1 VGRPFILIAIDLGLF
16 LRHKHSM
23 STRLTLCMDCQD
35 EPGLIARV
43 TGVLHRHG
51 GNIVENGEYVDPET
65 NQFFMRTAVEG
76 IEDGDLLLRVLK
88 TELPEQ
94 ASVKLQDL
102 TNKKVMLMAT
112 KEPHCLGDLLI
123 RASFGDLPME
133 VCGVIANHE
142 NLRELTES
150 FKVPF
155 YFCDHRECSREE
167 HEAKVIAIIDE
178 HQPDLVVMAKYMRI
192 VSSEFILH
200 YPNRIVNIHHSFLP
214 AFIGANPYRQAWER
228 GVKII
233 GATAHFASEVLDEG
247 PIIAQDVTPV
257 SHHHNPKEMAR
268 NGRDV
273 EKRVLARAIRLVLED
288 RVVVTGNKTVLF
300 E

>member
-1 VGRPFILIAIDLGLF
+1 
-16 LRHKHSM
+16 
-23 STRLTLCMDCQD
+23 MDCPD

-65 NQFFMRTAVEG
+65 RQFFMRTAVEN
-76 IEDGDLLLRVLK
+76 IADADLLLRVLK
-88 TELPEQ
+88 TELPST
-94 ASVKLQDL
+94 AKIRLQDPA
-102 TNKKVMLMAT
+102 NKKVMLMAT

-142 NLRELTES
+142 DLRQLTES
-150 FKVPF
+150 FSVPF
-155 YFCDHRECSREE
+155 HFCDHRGLSREA
-167 HEAKVIAIIDE
+167 HEEKVQALIDAA
-178 HQPDLVVMAKYMRI
+178 QPDLVVMAKYMRI
-192 VSSEFILH
+192 LSTDFIRS
-200 YPNRIVNIHHSFLP
+200 YPNRILNIHHSFLP

-233 GATAHFASEVLDEG
+233 GATAHYASEDLDEG

-257 SHHHNPKEMAR
+257 SHHHSPKEMAR

-273 EKRVLARAIRLVLED
+273 EKRVLARAVRLVLED
-288 RVVVTGNKTVLF
+288 RVVVTGNKTVIF

>member
-1 VGRPFILIAIDLGLF
+1 MSSQLIL
-16 LRHKHSM
+16 S
-23 STRLTLCMDCQD
+23 MDCPD
-35 EPGLIARV
+35 ERGLIARV

-65 NQFFMRTAVEG
+65 RQFFMRTAVEG
-76 IEDGDLLLRVLK
+76 IADGDLLLRVLK
-88 TELPEQ
+88 TELP
-94 ASVKLQDL
+94 ASASIKLQDPA
-102 TNKKVMLMAT
+102 NKKVLLMAT

-142 NLRELTES
+142 NLRQLTES
-150 FKVPF
+150 FSVPF
-155 YFCDHRECSREE
+155 HFCSHEGLTREAHEE
-167 HEAKVIAIIDE
+167 KIHALIRAVN
-178 HQPDLVVMAKYMRI
+178 PDVVVMAKYMRI
-192 VSSEFILH
+192 LSSDFVRK

-233 GATAHFASEVLDEG
+233 GATAHFASEDLDEG

-257 SHHHNPKEMAR
+257 NHHHSPKEMAR

-273 EKRVLARAIRLVLED
+273 EKRVLARALRLVLED
-288 RVVVTGNKTVLF
+288 RVVVTGNKTVIF

>member
-1 VGRPFILIAIDLGLF
+1 
-16 LRHKHSM
+16 M
-23 STRLTLCMDCQD
+23 NTRLILRMDCQD

-65 NQFFMRTAVEG
+65 QRFFMRTAVEG
-76 IEDGDLLLRVLK
+76 IEDGELVLRVLK
-88 TELPEQ
+88 TELPAE
-94 ASVKLQDL
+94 AMVNLQDPA
-102 TNKKVMLMAT
+102 NKKVMLMAT

-142 NLRELTES
+142 DLRQLTES
-150 FKVPF
+150 FGVPF
-155 YFCDHRECSREE
+155 HFCDHRGITREE
-167 HEAKVIAIIDE
+167 HEAAVNGLMEAVN
-178 HQPDLVVMAKYMRI
+178 PDLVVMAKYMRI
-192 VSSEFILH
+192 LSSDFIQK
-200 YPNRIVNIHHSFLP
+200 YPDRIVNIHHSFLP

-233 GATAHFASEVLDEG
+233 GATAHFASEDLDEG

-257 SHHHNPKEMAR
+257 NHHHRPKDMAR

-273 EKRVLARAIRLVLED
+273 EKRVLARALRLVLED
-288 RVVVTGNKTVLF
+288 RVVVTGNKTVIF

>member
-1 VGRPFILIAIDLGLF
+1 MMNARLI
-16 LRHKHSM
+16 
-23 STRLTLCMDCQD
+23 LCMICPD

-65 NQFFMRTAVEG
+65 HQFFMRSAVDG
-76 IEDGDLLLRVLK
+76 IEDAELLLKVLK
-88 TELPEQ
+88 TELPKG
-94 ASVKLQDL
+94 ASVKLQEA

-123 RASFGDLPME
+123 RSSFGDLPME

-142 NLRELTES
+142 DLRQLTES
-150 FKVPF
+150 FGIPF
-155 YFCDHRECSREE
+155 HFCDHRGISREE
-167 HEAKVIAIIDE
+167 QEANVKALIDE
-178 HQPDLVVMAKYMRI
+178 AEPDLVVMAKYMRI
-192 VSSEFILH
+192 LSTEFIQS

-214 AFIGANPYRQAWER
+214 AFVGANPYRQAWER

-233 GATAHFASEVLDEG
+233 GATAHFASEDLDEG
-247 PIIAQDVTPV
+247 PIIAQDVTSV
-257 SHHHNPKEMAR
+257 SHHHRPKDMAR

-273 EKRVLARAIRLVLED
+273 EKRVLAHALRLVLED
-288 RVVVTGNKTVLF
+288 RVVVTGNKTVVF

>member
-1 VGRPFILIAIDLGLF
+1 
-16 LRHKHSM
+16 M
-23 STRLTLCMDCQD
+23 NQRLTLCMDCPD

-65 NQFFMRTAVEG
+65 RQFFMRTVVEN
-76 IEDGDLLLRVLK
+76 IEDADLLMRVLK
-88 TELPEQ
+88 TELPET
-94 ASVKLQDL
+94 ASVKLQDPA
-102 TNKKVMLMAT
+102 NKKVMLMAT

-142 NLRELTES
+142 DLRQLTES
-150 FKVPF
+150 FGVPF
-155 YFCDHRECSREE
+155 HFCDHRGVSREAQ
-167 HEAKVIAIIDE
+167 EAQVKALIDDA
-178 HQPDLVVMAKYMRI
+178 QPDLVVMAKYMRI
-192 VSSEFILH
+192 LSTEFIQAFA
-200 YPNRIVNIHHSFLP
+200 NRIVNIHHSFLP

-233 GATAHFASEVLDEG
+233 GATAHFASEDLDEG
-247 PIIAQDVTPV
+247 PIISQDVTPV
-257 SHHHNPKEMAR
+257 SHHHSPKEMAR

-273 EKRVLARAIRLVLED
+273 EKRVLARAVRLVLED
-288 RVVVTGNKTVLF
+288 RVVVTGNKTVIF

>member
-1 VGRPFILIAIDLGLF
+1 MNQI
-16 LRHKHSM
+16 
-23 STRLTLCMDCQD
+23 LTLCMDCPD

-65 NQFFMRTAVEG
+65 RQFFMRTAVED
-76 IEDGDLLLRVLK
+76 IQDADLLLRVLK
-88 TELPEQ
+88 TELPET
-94 ASVKLQDL
+94 ASIKLQDPA
-102 TNKKVMLMAT
+102 NKKVMLMAT

-123 RASFGDLPME
+123 RASFGDLPMD

-142 NLRELTES
+142 NLRQLTES
-150 FKVPF
+150 FGVPF
-155 YFCDHRECSREE
+155 HFCDHREISREE
-167 HEAKVIAIIDE
+167 QEANVKALIEEA
-178 HQPDLVVMAKYMRI
+178 QPDLVVMAKYMRI
-192 VSSEFILH
+192 LSGDFIQSF
-200 YPNRIVNIHHSFLP
+200 PNRIVNIHHSFLP

-247 PIIAQDVTPV
+247 PIIAQDVTSV
-257 SHHHNPKEMAR
+257 SHHHRPKEMAR

-273 EKRVLARAIRLVLED
+273 EKRVLARAVRLVLED
-288 RVVVTGNKTVLF
+288 RVVVTGNKTVIF

>member
-1 VGRPFILIAIDLGLF
+1 
-16 LRHKHSM
+16 M
-23 STRLTLCMDCQD
+23 NTRLILRMDCQD

-65 NQFFMRTAVEG
+65 QRFFMRTAVEG
-76 IEDGDLLLRVLK
+76 IEDGELVLRVLK
-88 TELPEQ
+88 TELPAE
-94 ASVKLQDL
+94 ATVNLQDPA
-102 TNKKVMLMAT
+102 NKKVMLMAT

-142 NLRELTES
+142 DLRQLTES
-150 FKVPF
+150 FGVPF
-155 YFCDHRECSREE
+155 HFCDHRGITREE
-167 HEAKVIAIIDE
+167 HEAAVNGLMEAVN
-178 HQPDLVVMAKYMRI
+178 PDLVVMAKYMRI
-192 VSSEFILH
+192 LSSEFIQK
-200 YPNRIVNIHHSFLP
+200 YPDRIVNIHHSFLP

-233 GATAHFASEVLDEG
+233 GATAHFASEDLDEG

-257 SHHHNPKEMAR
+257 NHHHRPKDMAR

-273 EKRVLARAIRLVLED
+273 EKRVLARALRLVLED
-288 RVVVTGNKTVLF
+288 RVVVTGNKTVIF

>member
-1 VGRPFILIAIDLGLF
+1 MNQRLILCID
-16 LRHKHSM
+16 
-23 STRLTLCMDCQD
+23 CPD

-65 NQFFMRTAVEG
+65 RQFFMRTAVED
-76 IEDGDLLLRVLK
+76 IADADLLLRVLK
-88 TELPEQ
+88 TELP
-94 ASVKLQDL
+94 ASASIRLQDPA
-102 TNKKVMLMAT
+102 NKKVMLMAT
-112 KEPHCLGDLLI
+112 REPHCLGDLLI

-142 NLRELTES
+142 DLRQLTES
-150 FKVPF
+150 FAVPF
-155 YFCDHRECSREE
+155 HFCDHRGLSREA
-167 HEAKVIAIIDE
+167 HEAKVKKLIDAE
-178 HQPDLVVMAKYMRI
+178 KPDLVVMAKYMRI
-192 VSSEFILH
+192 LSPEFIQA
-200 YPNRIVNIHHSFLP
+200 YSSRILNIHHSFLP

-233 GATAHFASEVLDEG
+233 GATAHFASEDLDEG

-257 SHHHNPKEMAR
+257 SHHHSPKEMAR

-273 EKRVLARAIRLVLED
+273 EKRVLARAVRLVLED
-288 RVVVTGNKTVLF
+288 RVVVTGNKTVIF

>member
-1 VGRPFILIAIDLGLF
+1 
-16 LRHKHSM
+16 M
-23 STRLTLCMDCQD
+23 NTRLILRMDCQD

-65 NQFFMRTAVEG
+65 QRFFMRTAVEG
-76 IEDGDLLLRVLK
+76 IEDGELVLRVLK
-88 TELPEQ
+88 TELPAE
-94 ASVKLQDL
+94 ATVNLQDPA
-102 TNKKVMLMAT
+102 NKKVMLMAT

-142 NLRELTES
+142 DLRQLTES
-150 FKVPF
+150 FGVPF
-155 YFCDHRECSREE
+155 HFCDHRGITREE
-167 HEAKVIAIIDE
+167 HEAAVNGLMEAVN
-178 HQPDLVVMAKYMRI
+178 PDLVVMAKYMRI
-192 VSSEFILH
+192 LSSDFIQK
-200 YPNRIVNIHHSFLP
+200 YPDRIVNIHHSFLP

-233 GATAHFASEVLDEG
+233 GATAHFASEDLDEG

-257 SHHHNPKEMAR
+257 NHHHRPKDMAR

-273 EKRVLARAIRLVLED
+273 EKRVLARALRLVLED
-288 RVVVTGNKTVLF
+288 RVVVTGNKTVIF